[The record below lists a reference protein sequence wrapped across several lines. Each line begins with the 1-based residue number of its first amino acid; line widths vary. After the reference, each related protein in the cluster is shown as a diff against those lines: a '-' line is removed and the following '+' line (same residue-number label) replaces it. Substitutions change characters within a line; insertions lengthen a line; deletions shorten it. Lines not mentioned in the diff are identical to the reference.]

1 MESRTRTR
9 FAKFGKGQRYK
20 MQYRAIGFLVIVGTY
35 SVIHAISSKNSIP
48 FQSARRLQSLDYIAA
63 IVGDNETDFD
73 VKTVALV
80 AIGVLYMFV
89 AIAIV
94 CDEFFV
100 PALEEIAS
108 DNYLNLSMDVAG
120 ATLMA
125 AGGSAP
131 ELFTSLIGT
140 FQRSEIGFGTI
151 VGSAVFNV
159 LFVIGMCAIF
169 SNDVLELTW
178 WPLFRDCTYY
188 ALTLGVLALFCGVSS
203 PNEIEVWEALVLFAL
218 YIGYVVFMKFNENV
232 HFAITKR
239 VNMNKVGGEVT
250 PVKDSKVGNG
260 KTNIFRA
267 GLLNLFTGKG
277 SVVEKVGVTMVSKIS
292 GDVNAVFKTLDVSG
306 DGFIDC
312 EEFKQLIEMLGATI
326 LEEDVDQALGELD
339 ENNDGKVRH
348 ILNRE

>member
-1 MESRTRTR
+1 MKM

-35 SVIHAISSKNSIP
+35 SIFHAISSKNSIP
-48 FQSARRLQSLDYIAA
+48 FQSARRLQSLDYVAA
-63 IVGDNETDFD
+63 NGEDNETDFD
-73 VKTVALV
+73 VKTVSLV
-80 AIGVLYMFV
+80 VLGVLYMFV

-108 DNYLNLSMDVAG
+108 DSYLNLSMDVAG

-140 FQRSEIGFGTI
+140 FQKSEIGFGTI

-169 SNDVLELTW
+169 SKDVLELTW
-178 WPLFRDCTYY
+178 WPLCRDCTYY
-188 ALTLGVLALFCGVSS
+188 ALTLSVLAIFCGVSS
-203 PNEIEVWEALVLFAL
+203 PNEIEVWEASILFAL
-218 YIGYVVFMKFNENV
+218 YIGYVVFMKFNEKLHSV
-232 HFAITKR
+232 ITRR
-239 VNMNKVGGEVT
+239 VNKNKVGGEST
-250 PVKDSKVGNG
+250 LVKDSKLGSG
-260 KTNIFRA
+260 KTNTFRA
-267 GLLNLFTGKG
+267 GLLNVFMGKG
-277 SVVEKVGVTMVSKIS
+277 SVIEKVGVAMVSKIS

-306 DGFIDC
+306 DGFIDYD
-312 EEFKQLIEMLGATI
+312 EFKQLIEMLGASV
-326 LEEDVDQALGELD
+326 LEEDVNQALEELD
-339 ENNDGKVRH
+339 DNKDGKVRH
-348 ILNRE
+348 I